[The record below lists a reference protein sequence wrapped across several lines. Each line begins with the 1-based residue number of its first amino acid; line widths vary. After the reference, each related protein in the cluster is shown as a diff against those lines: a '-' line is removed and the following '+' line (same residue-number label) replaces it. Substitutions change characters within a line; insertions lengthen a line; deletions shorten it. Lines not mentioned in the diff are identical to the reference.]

1 MNRCVTVPETLPA
14 GASILRDAA
23 PERPRWRT
31 GWGQASPKGP
41 RSIPF
46 DSPQDASVDPTEAL
60 CRTTHP
66 NSLGGSKSIDS
77 EKAYMPAGLGIA
89 PGRSGVIRE
98 YEPEADATVM
108 ILTTYL
114 IAFRHG
120 AVDGPIV
127 EAPAP

>member
-1 MNRCVTVPETLPA
+1 
-14 GASILRDAA
+14 
-23 PERPRWRT
+23 
-31 GWGQASPKGP
+31 
-41 RSIPF
+41 
-46 DSPQDASVDPTEAL
+46 
-60 CRTTHP
+60 
-66 NSLGGSKSIDS
+66 LGGSRSIDP
-77 EKAYMPAGLGIA
+77 EKAYMPAGLGAA

-120 AVDGPIV
+120 AVDGPVV